1 MIRDLPLEP
10 SEVWPHT
17 LQVHK
22 QRILPRTPRS
32 NNRAVGCPG
41 EVSGGSPLR
50 PTLLIKSQQLQLLSS
65 QNKNDNQGLG
75 DVSEVKRACCSCR
88 AAQHSA
94 HNRLLQRVR
103 FTGNKH
109 AHACV
114 CRPPYEFFNLPI
126 LLPCITSQHS
136 FPSLHTHN
144 FFF

>member
-22 QRILPRTPRS
+22 HKNPPLGHQDPTAELWAVRERS
-32 NNRAVGCPG
+32 VGAAL
-41 EVSGGSPLR
+41 SG
-50 PTLLIKSQQLQLLSS
+50 QLSS
-65 QNKNDNQGLG
+65 SNHSNSNCSLLKTRTTT
-75 DVSEVKRACCSCR
+75 RAWGMCQRLMCLLLCR

-94 HNRLLQRVR
+94 HNRLLQRVW

-114 CRPPYEFFNLPI
+114 CRPPHEFFNLPI
-126 LLPCITSQHS
+126 ILPCITSQHS

-144 FFF
+144 FF